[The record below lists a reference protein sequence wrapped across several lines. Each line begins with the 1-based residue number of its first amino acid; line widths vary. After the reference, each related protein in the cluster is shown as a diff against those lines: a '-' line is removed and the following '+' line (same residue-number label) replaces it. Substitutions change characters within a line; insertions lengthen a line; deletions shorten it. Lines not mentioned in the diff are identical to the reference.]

1 MGVHGVME
9 QIVRFSQR
17 LVGTTGFEYAVL
29 AVVIVNSVLLGM
41 TTSQA
46 LVLEYGDLMSI
57 GNQVALGVFIV
68 EALFKMVALAPRAD
82 RYFRDGWNI
91 FDFSVIVFAL
101 IPVTGEFALI
111 FRLLRILRL
120 VSMVEGLRV
129 IVTTLLRSITS
140 VVNILLL
147 MVIIVYIYAILGSL
161 IFQDHDPEHWH
172 NIGVSAM
179 TLFSMITLEG
189 WVEIMETAMELH
201 PLAWTYFVSFI
212 IFSSFVVINMFIAV
226 IINNWDRAHTG
237 ERDSSAGRK
246 DILRD
251 IEAAQEALLR
261 LEKRLDLHDK
271 ESSMREVDDGRAS

>member
-1 MGVHGVME
+1 ME

-17 LVGTTGFEYAVL
+17 AVGATGFEYTIL
-29 AVVIVNSVLLGM
+29 AVVIGNSVLLGM

-46 LVLEYGDLMSI
+46 LVRDYGDLMSI

-68 EALFKMVALAPRAD
+68 EALLKMVALAPRAD

-120 VSMVEGLRV
+120 VSIVEGLRV

-140 VVNILLL
+140 VVNIMLL
-147 MVIIVYIYAILGSL
+147 MLIIVYIYAILGSL

-237 ERDSSAGRK
+237 ERDSSAGRG

-261 LEKRLDLHDK
+261 LEKRLELHDK